1 MNPVL
6 YVDDEPALLEI
17 AKLFLEET
25 NEFVVD
31 IKTSAQ
37 QGLDLLKDHS
47 FEAIISDYQMPE
59 MDGIAF
65 LKEVRERFGDIPF
78 ILFTGR
84 GREEVVI
91 EAINNGADFYLQK
104 GGDPT
109 VQFAELAHKI
119 RQAVARRQA
128 ERSLIN
134 SEKRLADIINFLPD
148 ATFAIDRS
156 GTVIAWNRAIEEM
169 TGIPAAD
176 MRGKRDYA
184 YAIPFYGTRRKILI
198 DLIFEPDDVIARNY
212 THIIH
217 EKDLLIADTSI
228 PRPKGTSATLMG
240 KASPLYDQ
248 YGEIVGAIESIRDI
262 TQREQDAKRL
272 AQKTSTLSIINRIIQ
287 ASNRQQT
294 IDDYTSTVLSL
305 TLDHL
310 HYDAGGIYFANP
322 GEQTARLVCT
332 QNLGPEFILEID
344 NIDIRTAPYDD
355 LFIRGEP
362 VILENLETVLP
373 HAAAVSGLRAI
384 ASIPIVSQDH
394 IIGAL
399 NVASREQSVINPDDR
414 EILLTIGKE
423 LGSAMTRIKAE
434 LALRE
439 SEGRL
444 RLFIQE
450 APAALAMFDLEMR
463 YLAASRRWMGDY
475 HLGDR
480 DIIGISHYEVFPH
493 IPEELKTIHRRSLAG
508 EILSADEDR
517 FEREDGSVQ
526 WLAWEVRPWY
536 ITGKAI
542 GGIIIFSEDI
552 TERKRTEEAL
562 RESEE
567 RLDLAVDASN
577 DGLFD
582 WDVEKGSVYYS
593 PRYFTMLGYTPGEFP
608 AAYSTWTDLLHPDDR
623 ERAISVVNEYH
634 QGTRESHEME
644 FRLRAKNG
652 DWRWILSK
660 AKITGRNT
668 EGKPV
673 RMLGT
678 HTDITEW
685 KHAEREVVQAR
696 DMFRTFVD
704 HSYDAIFISDLN
716 GRVLDTNATMLKM
729 YQVTREEALRL
740 TIDDFSGPASYMSLE
755 ESQKIWNEVLAGK
768 DHVFPWQARRPRDGS
783 LFDVEVY
790 LTRIELENR
799 PVILANVRDVTDR
812 KRAEEAFRQSEE
824 EHRNI
829 LENMLD
835 AYFQSDRDGNLTM
848 VSPSAARIFGYDSPG
863 EMMGIP
869 AVSLYNSP
877 EQREDIL
884 RQLQEN
890 GKITDFPV
898 EARRK
903 DGRTFWASM
912 NAQYILDK
920 EGRIIGAEGIVRD
933 ITERKS
939 MEQALLEANRKL
951 NLLSSITRHD
961 VINQLAV
968 LRGYTR
974 IATMKKPDP
983 VIADLLAKIDATSLT
998 ISRQIEFT
1006 KIYQNLGIH
1015 TPCWFRLEDA
1025 IEKAATQEVKFS
1037 NTCKYV
1043 EIFADPMFERVFF
1056 NLFDNA
1062 IRHGERVTEIIVRC
1076 ERAPDGFIINVE
1088 DNGIGIPSSEKKKI
1102 FEKGYGKNT
1111 GFGLFLAREILAIT
1125 GITISEIGIHGTGAR
1140 FEITVP
1146 KSAFRFAGIT

>member
-25 NEFVVD
+25 NEFVVE

-47 FEAIISDYQMPE
+47 FEAIISDYQMPG
-59 MDGIAF
+59 MDGIVF
-65 LKEVRERFGDIPF
+65 LKAVRERFGDIPF

-91 EAINNGADFYLQK
+91 DAINNGADFYLQK
-104 GGDPT
+104 GGDPEA
-109 VQFAELAHKI
+109 QFAELAHKI
-119 RQAVARRQA
+119 HQAVARRQA

-156 GTVIAWNRAIEEM
+156 GTVIAWNHAIEEM

-176 MRGKRDYA
+176 MLGKRDYE

-228 PRPKGTSATLMG
+228 PRPKGTSVTLMG

-248 YGEIVGAIESIRDI
+248 QGDIVGAIESIRDI
-262 TQREQDAKRL
+262 TQRELDAKRL

-294 IDDYTSTVLSL
+294 LDDYTRTVLSL
-305 TLDHL
+305 TLDL
-310 HYDAGGIYFANP
+310 LRYDAGGIYFADP
-322 GEQTARLVCT
+322 GEKTARLVCT
-332 QNLGPEFILEID
+332 QNLSPQFILEVD
-344 NIDIRTAPYDD
+344 NIDIRTAPYDE

-399 NVASREQSVINPDDR
+399 NVASLERSVINPDDR
-414 EILLTIGKE
+414 EILLTIGEE
-423 LGSAMTRIKAE
+423 LGSAITRIKAE

-439 SEGRL
+439 SEERL
-444 RLFIQE
+444 RLFIRE
-450 APAALAMFDLEMR
+450 APAALAMFDREMR
-463 YLAASRRWMGDY
+463 YLAASRRWMADY
-475 HLGDR
+475 HLGER
-480 DIIGISHYEVFPH
+480 DILGLSHYVVFPD

-526 WLAWEVRPWY
+526 WLAWEVRPWF
-536 ITGKAI
+536 ITGNVI

-567 RLDLAVDASN
+567 RLHLAVDASN

-582 WDVEKGSVYYS
+582 WNMEKGSVYYS
-593 PRYFTMLGYTPGEFP
+593 PRYFTMLGYAPGDLP
-608 AAYSTWTDLLHPDDR
+608 AAFSTWTDLLHPDDR
-623 ERAISVVNEYH
+623 KRALSVVNEYH
-634 QGTRESHEME
+634 QGARESHEME

-652 DWRWILSK
+652 DWKWILSK

-678 HTDITEW
+678 HTDITGW

-696 DMFRTFVD
+696 DMFRTFID
-704 HSYDAIFISDLN
+704 HSYDAINISDLN
-716 GRVLDTNATMLKM
+716 GRILDTNATMLKM
-729 YQVTREEALRL
+729 YQITREEALRL
-740 TIDDFSGPASYMSLE
+740 TIDDISGPASLMNLE

-812 KRAEEAFRQSEE
+812 KRAEEALRESEE

-829 LENMLD
+829 LKNMLD
-835 AYFQSDRDGNLTM
+835 AYFQSDREGNLTM
-848 VSPSAARIFGYDSPG
+848 VSPSAAKIFGYDSPG

-890 GKITDFPV
+890 GKITDFPA

-920 EGRIIGAEGIVRD
+920 EGRIIGTEGIFRD
-933 ITERKS
+933 ISERKS
-939 MEQALLEANRKL
+939 MEQALQEANRKL

-961 VINQLAV
+961 VINQLTV
-968 LRGYTR
+968 LRGFIR

-998 ISRQIEFT
+998 ISRLIEFT
-1006 KIYQNLGIH
+1006 KTYQDLGIH
-1015 TPCWFRLEDA
+1015 TPDWFRLDDA
-1025 IEKAATQEVKFS
+1025 IEKVAKQEVIFS
-1037 NTCKYV
+1037 NTCKHV
-1043 EIFADPMFERVFF
+1043 EILADPMFERVFF

-1076 ERAPDGFIINVE
+1076 ERAPDGFIIIVE

-1125 GITISEIGIHGTGAR
+1125 GITISETGMHGTGAR